1 MSSFVSTGGS
11 TGPHAVRLRQYVVH
25 RYGDTFER
33 LVGDAASICH
43 VAPVTRSEKVSP

>member
-1 MSSFVSTGGS
+1 MRAQLVEVVEVL
-11 TGPHAVRLRQYVVH
+11 PRVRRVH

-43 VAPVTRSEKVSP
+43 VAPVMRSENVSP